1 MLEDPSDRPRSEWFE
16 ETLYNGFGAR
26 YGIDEILHESN
37 NGSQHLRLFR
47 NEIFG
52 HVLTL
57 NGVIQT
63 TERDEFVY
71 HEMLAHTPILAHGA
85 AHDVLI
91 IGGGDGGL
99 MEEVLKHQSIEH
111 VTLVE
116 VDADVVAFS
125 KQHLRSI
132 CGDAFDDPRVE
143 IVIADGAEFAMTTDR
158 RYDVILIDSTD
169 PIGPGE
175 ILFTEK
181 FYAACHRCLAPG
193 GVLVT
198 QNGVPFMQ
206 GDELRQTMRAL
217 RTLFADVSS
226 YTATVPTYIGGC
238 IAFGW
243 GSDDP
248 GVRATPMDVLQHRFA
263 AAMLATNYYT
273 PGVHLGAFALPRYIE
288 RLVEPES
295 IAR

>member
-1 MLEDPSDRPRSEWFE
+1 MPEDPSNRSKADWFE
-16 ETLYNGFGAR
+16 EMLHNGFGAR
-26 YGIDEILHESN
+26 YRIDEILHESN
-37 NGSQHLRLFR
+37 KGPQHLLLFR

-52 HVLTL
+52 HVLAL

-85 AHDVLI
+85 ARNVMI
-91 IGGGDGGL
+91 IGGGDGGM
-99 MEEVLKHQSIEH
+99 MEEVLKHQGVEH

-116 VDADVVAFS
+116 IDAAVIEFS

-143 IVIADGAEFAMTTDR
+143 IVIADGAEFAATTDR
-158 RYDVILIDSTD
+158 RYDVIIIDSTD

-175 ILFTEK
+175 VLFTEK
-181 FYAACHRCLAPG
+181 FYAACKRSLAPG

-217 RTLFADVSS
+217 RKLFADASC

-238 IAFGW
+238 MAFGW
-243 GSDDP
+243 ASDDP
-248 GVRATPMDVLQHRFA
+248 GVRATPLNVLQGRFVA
-263 AAMLATNYYT
+263 AVLDTDYYT
-273 PGVHLGAFALPRYIE
+273 PEVHGSAFALPRYIE
-288 RLVEPES
+288 RLIDPEGT
-295 IAR
+295 AR